1 MPRQSLQIDG
11 LAVSRRAPAGVTL
24 IELMVVVAI
33 VGILTAIAYPSYQ
46 RHVARTN
53 RGAAAACL
61 SQYAQFMERYY
72 TTNLTYVGAAPVLG
86 CRQEN
91 NLDRRYTFA
100 VSNLAQ
106 GTYRLQATP
115 IALQASVDA
124 RCGALI
130 LDQTGTRTVS
140 GTAVVTECW

>member
-1 MPRQSLQIDG
+1 MTRLLLSW
-11 LAVSRRAPAGVTL
+11 RASVGVTL

-33 VGILTAIAYPSYQ
+33 VGILAAIAYPSYQ

-53 RGAAAACL
+53 RGVAAACL

-86 CRQEN
+86 CRLEN
-91 NLDRRYTFA
+91 NLNLRYTIA

-106 GTYRLQATP
+106 GTYTLQATP
-115 IALQASVDA
+115 IGTQASVDT
-124 RCGALI
+124 RCGTLI
-130 LDQTGTRTVS
+130 LDQSGARTVS
-140 GTAVVTECW
+140 GAAAVTECW